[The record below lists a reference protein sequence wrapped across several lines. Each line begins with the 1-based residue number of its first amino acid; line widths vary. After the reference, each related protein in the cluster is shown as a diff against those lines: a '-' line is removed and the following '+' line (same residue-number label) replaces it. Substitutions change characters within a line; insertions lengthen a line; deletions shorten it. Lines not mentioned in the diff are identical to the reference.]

1 VEVGLGVVWVVKF
14 LSGGVDAFGVGCGR
28 VKGKDEDEDV
38 IDSISIHTL
47 CGRTERVRS
56 MN

>member
-1 VEVGLGVVWVVKF
+1 MEVVLGVIRVVKF

-28 VKGKDEDEDV
+28 AKGKDEDEDV

-47 CGRTERVRS
+47 CRRTERVRS